1 VCDNFCRGAAV
12 ALHPPDE
19 TGKIAKRLT
28 VLMNQEL
35 VLEYEKLSKK
45 VHELREYL

>member
-1 VCDNFCRGAAV
+1 
-12 ALHPPDE
+12 
-19 TGKIAKRLT
+19 
-28 VLMNQEL
+28 MNQEL